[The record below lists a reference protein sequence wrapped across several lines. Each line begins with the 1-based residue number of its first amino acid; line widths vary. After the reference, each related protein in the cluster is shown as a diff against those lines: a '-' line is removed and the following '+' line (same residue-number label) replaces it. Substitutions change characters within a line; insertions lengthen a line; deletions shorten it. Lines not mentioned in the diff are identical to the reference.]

1 MSTDDDAPMP
11 DGNGDK
17 DCPLCKGR
25 GVLPIEIDGWPGGG
39 TQNCNCV
46 FKRDLL
52 ANVKRVWKVLLSV
65 ESVEHSPLLA
75 LTKKNLW
82 LTASSYTLKRHM
94 RHVAFRMGT
103 QWDARVVADATLIT
117 AWLSTAKNVRDGD
130 VVRPTVEGHEYDGPP
145 SDDFQTLVDLVVP
158 FGLLIIRLG
167 IKAAANKE
175 MAPVLAEALN
185 EREMLGKPTWVIDSP
200 GHPLR
205 SGHKCF
211 SEEVMAILED
221 FSRVVLKDEDSNL
234 PQSDTAQYAP
244 KAITQTAA
252 GVPQKAAP
260 RPEVSNYAPKSSVL
274 REMPLTAPTD
284 HRRGLPAIASV
295 PPPDPDEDEF
305 SVDALMAAAV
315 MPQPGPEEGEPDVA
329 QLSGGPVVPEF
340 DADEAIENYPDAADL
355 KTNGTP
361 KWLAT
366 ALLTADDRNS
376 ARDKAKKDK
385 KFAQR
390 GAKK

>member
-1 MSTDDDAPMP
+1 MSTDFDAPMP

-17 DCPLCKGR
+17 DCPHCKGR

-39 TQNCNCV
+39 AQNCICV

-65 ESVEHSPLLA
+65 DSVERSPLLP

-82 LTASSYTLKRHM
+82 ITASGYTLKRHM

-130 VVRPTVEGHEYDGPP
+130 VVRPTVEGMEYDGPP
-145 SDDFQTLVDLVVP
+145 SDDYQTLVDLVAP
-158 FGLLIIRLG
+158 FELLIIRLG

-211 SEEVMAILED
+211 SEEVMTILED
-221 FSRVVLKDEDSNL
+221 FGRVVLPDEESTL
-234 PQSDTAQYAP
+234 PVSETAQYAP
-244 KAITQTAA
+244 KAVSQAAA
-252 GVPQKAAP
+252 GTSPQKAP
-260 RPEVSNYAPKSSVL
+260 QRPEVSNYAPKASVL

-284 HRRGLPAIASV
+284 PRRGVPAIAQV
-295 PPPDPDEDEF
+295 PPPDDDEF

-315 MPQPGPEEGEPDVA
+315 TPRPGPEEGETDLA
-329 QLSGGPVVPEF
+329 QIPGGPVPEF
-340 DADEAIENYPDAADL
+340 DPDEAIENYPDVADL
-355 KTNGTP
+355 RANGTP
-361 KWLAT
+361 KWLAA
-366 ALLTADDRNS
+366 ALLTADDRKI
-376 ARDKAKKDK
+376 AKDKAKKDK

>member
-1 MSTDDDAPMP
+1 ME
-11 DGNGDK
+11 
-17 DCPLCKGR
+17 
-25 GVLPIEIDGWPGGG
+25 VV
-39 TQNCNCV
+39 NCICV
-46 FKRDLL
+46 YKRDLL

-65 ESVEHSPLLA
+65 DSVEHSPLLA
-75 LTKKNLW
+75 LANQNMW
-82 LTASSYTLKRHM
+82 ITASSYTLKRHM

-130 VVRPTVEGHEYDGPP
+130 IVQPTVEGREYDGPP
-145 SDDFQTLVDLVVP
+145 SDAFQTLVDLVAP

-205 SGHKCF
+205 AGHKCF
-211 SEEVMAILED
+211 SEEVMTILED
-221 FSRVVLKDEDSNL
+221 FGRVVLPDEESTL
-234 PQSDTAQYAP
+234 PQSEAAQYAP
-244 KAITQTAA
+244 KAVSQAAA
-252 GVPQKAAP
+252 GAPQKPAYK
-260 RPEVSNYAPKSSVL
+260 PEVSNYAPKAGVL

-284 HRRGLPAIASV
+284 PRRGVPAIAPV

-305 SVDALMAAAV
+305 SVDSLMAAAV
-315 MPQPGPEEGEPDVA
+315 AAPPEPEIVLE
-329 QLSGGPVVPEF
+329 SGDEAVPSGAPVPEF
-340 DADEAIENYPDAADL
+340 DPDDAIENFPDAEDL
-355 KTNGTP
+355 RSNGTP
-361 KWLAT
+361 RWLET
-366 ALLTADDRNS
+366 ALLTADDRRA

-385 KFAQR
+385 KFSQR
-390 GAKK
+390 GARK